1 MSAFDLDELLRQ
13 SVAARASDVHLAAGL
28 PPAYR
33 VDGTMTPVPGWPVLT
48 DAALRATLPT
58 ILTDHQRERF
68 ERDLELDLSY
78 TLDTGAGF
86 RVNYY
91 HQREGLGAAFRL
103 IPSVIK
109 PLHEL
114 GIPGSVHQFAG
125 LPRGLVLVT
134 GPTGSGKSTTL
145 ASIIDLANSSR
156 ADHIVLIEDP
166 IEFLHRSKRSIV
178 TQREVG
184 TDTHSFYAALVRALR
199 QDPDVI
205 VIGEMRDAETMGI
218 ALRAAETG
226 HLVFGTLH
234 TQDAASSIHR
244 IVDEFPGEQQTQVRT
259 QLAASL
265 QGVVSQT
272 LCRRQDGPG
281 RAVATEVLVATSPV
295 RALVRD
301 GRLHQLYSVLHSGA
315 DQGMHTLDQS
325 LADLVRRGEISF
337 EEGVAKA
344 RQVDQFA
351 QMCGRSARMIQGDP
365 SLRAGAAPLGG
376 G

>member
-1 MSAFDLDELLRQ
+1 MSAQPFDLDELLRQ
-13 SVAARASDVHLAAGL
+13 AVTARASDVHLHAGL

-33 VDGTMTPVPGWPVLT
+33 IDGHMTPVPGWPVLT
-48 DAALRATLPT
+48 DEMLAVTLPR
-58 ILTDHQRERF
+58 ILKDHQRERF
-68 ERDLELDLSY
+68 AQDMELDLSY
-78 TLDTGAGF
+78 TLDTGSGF

-91 HQREGLGAAFRL
+91 HQRDGLGAAFRL

-114 GIPGSVHQFAG
+114 GVPGSVAQFAG

-156 ADHIVLIEDP
+156 ADHIILIEDP
-166 IEFLHRSKRSIV
+166 IEFLHTSRRCIV

-184 TDTHSFYAALVRALR
+184 TSTHSFYAALVRALR
-199 QDPDVI
+199 QDPDII

-244 IVDEFPGEQQTQVRT
+244 IVDEFPAEQQTQIRT
-259 QLAASL
+259 QLGAAL

-272 LCRRQDGPG
+272 LCKRQDGPG
-281 RAVATEVLVATSPV
+281 RAVATEVLVATPPV

-337 EEGVAKA
+337 EEGLAKA
-344 RQVDQFA
+344 RQVDQYA
-351 QMCGRSARMIQGDP
+351 QMCGRTARMIQGE
-365 SLRAGAAPLGG
+365 SALRSGHGQG
-376 G
+376 